1 MAGLADPVKMRML
14 RTKQRTLPRR
24 VHEGFSLLELTVV
37 LVIAGVVFAVAAPN
51 LSRMSES
58 MAYREAVRSLMSAA
72 TTAKREAL
80 KRGEPMDLL
89 IFPDQ
94 ATYAISV
101 AGAVPEP
108 PDRTPLDGD
117 VELEVTSAAEVSP
130 GRGIAAV
137 RFYPSGGSSGAD
149 IAVSRPSGAATLI
162 QVGWLM
168 ADVEQK
174 VLE

>member
-1 MAGLADPVKMRML
+1 MQL
-14 RTKQRTLPRR
+14 QR
-24 VHEGFSLLELTVV
+24 GFSLIELTVV

-51 LSRMSES
+51 MSRMSES

-72 TTAKREAL
+72 TTTKREAL

-89 IFPDQ
+89 IFPEQ
-94 ATYAISV
+94 AAYAISA
-101 AGAVPEP
+101 AGVVPEP
-108 PDRTPLDGD
+108 ADREFLSGD

-162 QVGWLM
+162 QIGWLM
-168 ADVEQK
+168 ADVEQTA
-174 VLE
+174 VQ